1 MNKLLDAAVT
11 GLLQKLEL
19 VACER
24 IKCSECGAVID
35 GCGAKAAT
43 AQDYSNVLKFLKDN
57 GFEIK
62 PEKATSELGK
72 ILEHMDKHGKYPDST
87 IPS

>member
-11 GLLQKLEL
+11 GLLQKLEQA
-19 VACER
+19 ACTE
-24 IKCSECGAVID
+24 
-35 GCGAKAAT
+35 CGAKAAT